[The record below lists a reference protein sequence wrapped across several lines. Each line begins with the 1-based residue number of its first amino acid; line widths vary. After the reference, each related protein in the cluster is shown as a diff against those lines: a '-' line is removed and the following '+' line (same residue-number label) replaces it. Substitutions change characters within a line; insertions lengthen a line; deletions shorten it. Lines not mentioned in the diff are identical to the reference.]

1 MDERDKLEQEQ
12 KEIEKR
18 EQEARKYCKSI
29 NISS

>member
-12 KEIEKR
+12 KEKEKR
-18 EQEARKYCKSI
+18 EKEARKYCKSI

>member
-12 KEIEKR
+12 KEKEKR
-18 EQEARKYCKSI
+18 EKEARKYCKYI